1 MPERNDGNRGIRRFP
16 AFLLAALALLPL
28 ASCRREPVPPR
39 NVIFILV
46 DTLRA
51 DHLGTYGYAR
61 PTSPN
66 VDGFAREAIK
76 FTAARSQ
83 ASCTFPS
90 ANSILTSR
98 YPSAFLGQAD
108 QALGIPKNIPSVAEI
123 LREHGFRT
131 AAVSASPV
139 VRVTPSRYN
148 PSAGF
153 GRGFDVFEEGCM
165 MRPAS
170 CVNRRAAELLQ
181 RTDKPLFLYLHYM
194 DPHGPYQPPRHWKRR
209 FATGRPEKKWVR
221 IGDPNPIG
229 DWLYAGKKRPVFTPA
244 DLRHLVDLYDEEIAF
259 FDDNFADLVATL
271 RKGGWL
277 DDSLVILV
285 SDHGEEFLEHEHLKH
300 CRALYDSSIHVPML
314 LRIPGVDA
322 GAVAAPV
329 QNVDLVPT
337 ILDYMGIDAG
347 KRRFE
352 GRSLR
357 PLVEGKAGPAQPAPG
372 MQYGLQ
378 ATLRSASDGRY
389 KLIQDLEAN
398 RARLYDLQADPKE
411 NRDVLAGERRS
422 FFRLRDALATWL
434 ARTEGGQGESVRKAK
449 ESEQR
454 LRSLGYIQ

>member
-1 MPERNDGNRGIRRFP
+1 MPERNDGNRGKRRFP
-16 AFLLAALALLPL
+16 AFLLAALALLAL
-28 ASCRREPVPPR
+28 ASCRREPVAPR

-51 DHLGTYGYAR
+51 DHLGTYGYSR

-66 VDGFAREAIK
+66 LDAFARDAVK
-76 FTAARSQ
+76 FTANRSQ

-108 QALGIPKNIPSVAEI
+108 QALGIPADIPSIAEL
-123 LREHGFRT
+123 LRGHGFRT

-139 VRVTPSRYN
+139 VRRTPTRYN

-153 GRGFDVFEEGCM
+153 ARGFDVFEEGCM

-181 RTDKPLFLYLHYM
+181 RTDQPLFLYLHYM
-194 DPHGPYQPPRHWKRR
+194 DPHGPYQPPKSWQRK
-209 FATGRPEKKWVR
+209 FATSRPAKRWVR

-229 DWLYAGKKRPVFTPA
+229 DWLYAGKPRPDFTQD
-244 DLRHLVDLYDEEIAF
+244 DLQHLVDLYDDEIAF
-259 FDDNFADLVATL
+259 FDANFAELLETL

-277 DDSLVILV
+277 DDSLVLFV

-300 CRALYDSSIHVPML
+300 CRALYDASIHVPL
-314 LRIPGVDA
+314 LLWVPGMDA
-322 GAVAAPV
+322 KSVAAPT

-337 ILDYMGIDAG
+337 ILDYMGVDAKG
-347 KRRFE
+347 RRFA

-357 PLVEGKAGPAQPAPG
+357 PLIEGKPG
-372 MQYGLQ
+372 SPELQYGLQ

-389 KLIQDLEAN
+389 KLIQDLEAD
-398 RARLYDLQADPKE
+398 RARLFDLQADPKE
-411 NRDVLAGERRS
+411 ARDVLAAERRS
-422 FFRLRDALATWL
+422 FFRLRGALTTWL
-434 ARTEGGQGESVRKAK
+434 ARTEGTGEGLKKAK
-449 ESEQR
+449 EAEER